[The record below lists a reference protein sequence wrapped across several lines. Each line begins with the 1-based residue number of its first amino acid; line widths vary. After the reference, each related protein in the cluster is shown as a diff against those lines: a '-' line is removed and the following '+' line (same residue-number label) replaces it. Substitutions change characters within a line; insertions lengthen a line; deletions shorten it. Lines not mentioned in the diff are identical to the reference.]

1 MILRELQVYGGD
13 GPFLVFFEK
22 KTTKPTG
29 GQLCKRVRRILK
41 NSALQRHSQVTS
53 KVTAALLP
61 PPPFYKANKQK
72 KNTKGLCYGCREKQS
87 GRIFCFQIRV
97 IKSEELS
104 ES

>member
-53 KVTAALLP
+53 KVTAALLFFSP
-61 PPPFYKANKQK
+61 LFFKANKQK
-72 KNTKGLCYGCREKQS
+72 KTPRKTLKVSAMDVERNNLVEYFVSR
-87 GRIFCFQIRV
+87 
-97 IKSEELS
+97 
-104 ES
+104 